1 MLEVLFDEE
10 SINAIFGISLAERP
24 VLSVSQPRYLSYEVP
39 GRNGKLTVFDGYED
53 VPIRLRF
60 NYINQNVKPT
70 FRDIAN
76 FLTGK
81 SKFRL
86 SDDNRYRVIAQPV
99 INVSDG
105 NNDIPGWCDFEIEF
119 ITEPFEYEDAT
130 MQSTTTNT
138 VIVNPSNIEAGVIL
152 KVFGTG
158 TCRVLL
164 NDNQMILTDVQEYV
178 TVDGI
183 IKKAHKNMTSLDNNM
198 EGRYPVLKSGNN
210 TISISGQTTKVEIY
224 KRWCWR

>member
-1 MLEVLFDEE
+1 M
-10 SINAIFGISLAERP
+10 AERP
-24 VLSVSQPRYLSYEVP
+24 VLPVSQPKYLSYEVP

-60 NYINQNVKPT
+60 NFIKQNVKPT
-70 FRDIAN
+70 FRDVVN

-138 VIVNPSNIEAGVIL
+138 VIVNPSNIEAGVIGD
-152 KVFGTG
+152 GTDEGKDVTFTITRTNVNNAADTIYLSTAPG
-158 TCRVLL
+158 TAKE
-164 NDNQMILTDVQEYV
+164 TDFEGFTFNSYEI
-178 TVDGI
+178 G
-183 IKKAHKNMTSLDNNM
+183 ANPSL
-198 EGRYPVLKSGNN
+198 R
-210 TISISGQTTKVEIY
+210 ISKI
-224 KRWCWR
+224 